1 MAAMTGPRKK
11 LASLGLALLAIAA
24 LTGLVAVLWR
34 GMAERDSLQSR
45 NDAERAMNVLYA
57 RLRDHADFGAAIE
70 SDAALRERILG
81 VAAYAADG
89 SRLYAWGEAPAS
101 VARRAARDDAAR
113 DDAARD
119 DAARDDAARDDAA
132 EPGDK
137 GRLYI
142 DNPANDSIIL
152 VSRSF
157 GPRPPRKPDGY
168 PEPQNPPPRD
178 ASAVFFFETLRDADS
193 IALEIRAPEYWM
205 RRRLEAVLFPAVA
218 VALGA
223 LALFVRALL
232 LRNAEYRARIEEQRS
247 LVVLGTAASTLAHEI
262 KNPLLSI
269 KLQARILEKTCP
281 DSARR
286 EIGIIS
292 DEVDRLSALS
302 HRVGDYLRDPAGNP
316 AVVDVRDMAR
326 DVGERLCGRDVLVPS
341 AGPAPLV
348 RMDPERLRSV
358 LENLVRNAIESGTE
372 GSGADGVSIEARV
385 CGSGSVVVDVL
396 DRGSGLSAE
405 AAARLFDPFFT
416 TKSRGTGIGLSICR
430 RFAEAAGG
438 SVALEQRT
446 GGGCRARLSL
456 PAADAGPEEA
466 R

>member
-11 LASLGLALLAIAA
+11 LASLGLAVLAIAA

-45 NDAERAMNVLYA
+45 NDAERAMNVLFA
-57 RLRDHADFGAAIE
+57 RLRDHEDFGAAIE
-70 SDAALRERILG
+70 SDASLRERILG

-89 SRLYAWGEAPAS
+89 SRLYAWGDAPAAF
-101 VARRAARDDAAR
+101 ARHAADYYDDAAR
-113 DDAARD
+113 DDAD
-119 DAARDDAARDDAA
+119 
-132 EPGDK
+132 PGDK

-168 PEPQNPPPRD
+168 PELPEPPELPDPSDPPPRD

-193 IALEIRAPEYWM
+193 IVLEIREPEYWM
-205 RRRLEAVLFPAVA
+205 RKRLERALFPAIA
-218 VALGA
+218 AALGA
-223 LALFVRALL
+223 LVLFVRALL

-281 DSARR
+281 ESARR

-302 HRVGDYLRDPAGNP
+302 HRVGDYLRDPAGNQ
-316 AVVDVRDMAR
+316 AVVDAR
-326 DVGERLCGRDVLVPS
+326 DIAREVGERLCGRDVLVPS
-341 AGPAPLV
+341 DDPAPLV

-358 LENLVRNAIESGTE
+358 LENLVRNALDS
-372 GSGADGVSIEARV
+372 SADAPGVSIEARV
-385 CGSGSVVVDVL
+385 DGSGSVVVDVL

-438 SVALEQRT
+438 SIALEPRT

-456 PAADAGPEEA
+456 PAAGTSPEET

>member
-1 MAAMTGPRKK
+1 MSAMNGSRRKY
-11 LASLGLALLAIAA
+11 ASLGLATIAIAA
-24 LTGLVAVLWR
+24 LFGLVAVLWR

-45 NDAERAMNVLYA
+45 NDAERTMNVLYA

-101 VARRAARDDAAR
+101 VARRDVAYS
-113 DDAARD
+113 
-119 DAARDDAARDDAA
+119 DDAARDDAA

-168 PEPQNPPPRD
+168 PERPEPPERD

-193 IALEIRAPEYWM
+193 IVLEIREPEYWM

-218 VALGA
+218 AALGA
-223 LALFVRALL
+223 LVLFVRALL

-281 DSARR
+281 ESARR

-316 AVVDVRDMAR
+316 VVVDVRDIAR
-326 DVGERLCGRDVLVPS
+326 DVGERLCGRDALVPS
-341 AGPAPLV
+341 DGPAPLV

-358 LENLVRNAIESGTE
+358 LENLVRNALES
-372 GSGADGVSIEARV
+372 SADAPGVSVEARV
-385 CGSGSVVVDVL
+385 DGAGSVVVDVL

-416 TKSRGTGIGLSICR
+416 TKSRGTGIGLPICR
-430 RFAEAAGG
+430 RFAEAASG
-438 SVALEQRT
+438 SIALEPRT

-456 PAADAGPEEA
+456 PAADAGSEA
-466 R
+466 AR

>member
-1 MAAMTGPRKK
+1 MAAMTGPRRK
-11 LASLGLALLAIAA
+11 LASLGLAMLAIAA
-24 LTGLVAVLWR
+24 LAGLVAVLWR

-45 NDAERAMNVLYA
+45 NDAERTMNVLYA

-89 SRLYAWGEAPAS
+89 SRLYAWGEAPAAFS
-101 VARRAARDDAAR
+101 RPADDYS
-113 DDAARD
+113 DDE
-119 DAARDDAARDDAA
+119 A

-142 DNPANDSIIL
+142 DNPANDSIVL

-157 GPRPPRKPDGY
+157 GPRPPRKPDSY
-168 PEPQNPPPRD
+168 PERPEPPERD

-193 IALEIRAPEYWM
+193 IALEMRAPEYWM

-232 LRNAEYRARIEEQRS
+232 LRNAEYRDRIEEQRN

-316 AVVDVRDMAR
+316 AVVDVRDIAR

-341 AGPAPLV
+341 DGPAPLV
-348 RMDPERLRSV
+348 RMDPERLHSV
-358 LENLVRNAIESGTE
+358 LENLVRNAIESGPE
-372 GSGADGVSIEARV
+372 GSGVSVEARV
-385 CGSGSVVVDVL
+385 DGAGSVIVDVL

-416 TKSRGTGIGLSICR
+416 TKSRGTGIGLPICR

-438 SVALEQRT
+438 SVALEPRT

-456 PAADAGPEEA
+456 PAVGPEEA